1 MAGLGGLRSFDNL
14 TENGFHLGVS
24 GYRFRLVPLMTA
36 LLAVVA
42 LATGCGGDDGAPGA
56 DSGDG
61 AVTVLATTPQLADV
75 SAEVAGSAADV
86 RSLLGANVDPH
97 DYDPSPA
104 DLQALAEAD
113 VVVRNGL
120 DVDGWLQEALDSSG
134 FDGTLVTASE
144 GVRVREL
151 DGETDP
157 HIWQDPRNVVR
168 MTATIA
174 AGLREAAPDAAA
186 EIDRS
191 EKSYVA
197 ELTELDREIATRIA
211 AVPPQ
216 RRKLVTNHDAFGY
229 YADRYGLEVVGSIIP
244 SFDTSAELSGRAL
257 NDIVGKIRASGA
269 PAVFSESSL
278 PPQTARTIAQQAGV
292 EVVAGEDS
300 LYGDSLGPR
309 GSGADTYL
317 TMMEHNTDVIV
328 EALR

>member
-1 MAGLGGLRSFDNL
+1 MPRTPLRALPRAAVLLVLLSL
-14 TENGFHLGVS
+14 T
-24 GYRFRLVPLMTA
+24 TA
-36 LLAVVA
+36 
-42 LATGCGGDDGAPGA
+42 CGGEGGSSDEAAAAGG
-56 DSGDG
+56 
-61 AVTVLATTPQLADV
+61 VTVLATTPQLADITTQ
-75 SAEVAGSAADV
+75 VAGSAADV

-104 DLQALAEAD
+104 DLQSLAEAD

-120 DVDGWLQEALDSSG
+120 GADAWLQDSLDSSG
-134 FDGTLVTASE
+134 FDGTLVTASD
-144 GVRVREL
+144 GVPVREQ

-157 HIWQDPRNVVR
+157 HIWQDPRNVLR

-174 AGLREAAPDAAA
+174 DALRKAAPDAAA
-186 EIDRS
+186 AIDRN
-191 EKSYVA
+191 EKSYTA
-197 ELTELDREIATRIA
+197 ELTELDRTIAARIA
-211 AVPPQ
+211 AVPPE

-257 NDIVGKIRASGA
+257 SDIVDKIRASGA

-309 GSGADTYL
+309 GSGADSYL